1 MRRDFPRKEKILV
14 MANVGQSAPR
24 SAIAGPRRVRPPSS
38 KRLKAASA
46 APAAPAAP
54 AGPAARVAAARDLPA
69 LDYDSEASARTR
81 IAPPPKHL
89 VAMTA
94 SPSAPGRSK
103 RFRWF
108 VLGVLLGA
116 LIVSA
121 VRGDAAMTVR
131 AARAWGANHLRA
143 LKKNPPMQLGPTSA
157 ATSLATQ
164 APCDL
169 TDEECAM
176 LLAPFA
182 AANALPEQQQDLASR
197 AIPEVD
203 VMSLKRVK
211 APVAYVAP
219 PPKLAPTALGD
230 PASPAED
237 ATPSADPP
245 RASPSPAP
253 LPSDT
258 ADTREPRPLRADMN
272 GPLAVTPSPRVFIP

>member
-1 MRRDFPRKEKILV
+1 
-14 MANVGQSAPR
+14 
-24 SAIAGPRRVRPPSS
+24 
-38 KRLKAASA
+38 
-46 APAAPAAP
+46 
-54 AGPAARVAAARDLPA
+54 
-69 LDYDSEASARTR
+69 
-81 IAPPPKHL
+81 
-89 VAMTA
+89 MTA
-94 SPSAPGRSK
+94 SPAVPGRSK
-103 RFRWF
+103 RFQWF

-143 LKKNPPMQLGPTSA
+143 LKKNPPVQLGPTSA

-182 AANALPEQQQDLASR
+182 AANALPEQQQEIASR

-203 VMSLKRVK
+203 VMSLKKVK
-211 APVAYVAP
+211 PPVAYVAP
-219 PPKLAPTALGD
+219 PPKLAPAAIGG
-230 PASPAED
+230 PAAAADD
-237 ATPSADPP
+237 ATPSADPLH
-245 RASPSPAP
+245 ASPPSSPAP
-253 LPSDT
+253 LP
-258 ADTREPRPLRADMN
+258 ADTGEPRPLRADMN